1 MKKNT
6 IVECPEC
13 GATMP
18 SSARTCFVCG
28 FEQVTPSVTE
38 LELDEQNAALQE
50 KTITCS
56 GPLKLIINISQD

>member
-28 FEQVTPSVTE
+28 FEQVSLPVAE
-38 LELDEQNAALQE
+38 AKLGGENAATQE

-56 GPLKLIINISQD
+56 GPLKLIITISQD